1 MYICILAIPC
11 SRQDLSSQ
19 TRNQTHAAC
28 KARMDSQPRDS
39 QRSLS
44 SSRFKNSDQMLK
56 RPKKR
61 IHSKAYA
68 IAKFISTAHKET
80 LMYLEK
86 NFFKS
91 SLRILESGWV

>member
-1 MYICILAIPC
+1 
-11 SRQDLSSQ
+11 
-19 TRNQTHAAC
+19 
-28 KARMDSQPRDS
+28 
-39 QRSLS
+39 
-44 SSRFKNSDQMLK
+44 MLK

-68 IAKFISTAHKET
+68 IAKFISTVHKET

-91 SLRILESGWV
+91 SLRILGSGWV